1 MPSTAPASSRVD
13 RVVRFAAKAAVVV
26 LGAFFAL
33 LLGIRVV
40 VYPQLEAHRAD
51 IAHWLGTRIG
61 QPVDIDDIVTGW
73 DGWNPRLSIRGF
85 RVRER
90 TGNGT
95 LFELPRVDLLVAWT
109 SIARMDLRLKEL
121 VIDSPRLAVRR
132 DTSGRL
138 HLAGFEMPGDEV
150 PDDAPFVDWLLRQP
164 QVVVRDALVIWND
177 ELRHAPQ
184 LLLDHVQFRLQQRF
198 GRHQAG
204 LTGVPPPELA
214 GPIDLRAD
222 LTGLSRKDFSH
233 VAGKLY
239 FRLDYADVA
248 AWREWLPFPFAI
260 ASGRGA
266 LRMWVDV
273 AAGQANAVTAD
284 LELADVRATLGEA
297 LTPLALAHLAGRA
310 EWKHTAGRNA
320 FKASRL
326 SFALPDGSSVGPTDF
341 AVAFDDATAH
351 APAGGS
357 LSVGSVELPPL
368 ATIAA
373 HVPLPETAR
382 RDIARFAPRGSVRNA
397 RFEWTGEPDAPQRY
411 AVAADV
417 RDFAVAS
424 QDGLPG
430 VANLSGTIDMNE
442 RGGRIR
448 VAGND
453 ATIAVPSIFAQP
465 VAFDSL
471 SGDIRWQVDG
481 GTLQVQWKDVTF
493 ANADLAG
500 TSRGSWQAQPE
511 GPGSV
516 DVAAQLT
523 RANIA
528 STYRYVPIA
537 AAPTL
542 RDWLKRALVK
552 GTSSDARL
560 ALTGDL
566 AHFPFAQ
573 GKEGRFALALTARDA
588 TLDYADRWVPI
599 SDVAANVHI
608 DGAHLVVDATTAR
621 MKGIQIGT
629 THAEIVDVQDPGATL
644 RVTGTASGPTAEFLG
659 FIASSPVADWL
670 GHATDDATAA
680 GDGRLALEFAMPLHD
695 PAQATIAGDYRV
707 ASNTLQLEGLP
718 ALTDIGGDIRFT
730 GHDVRADDVTAQVL
744 GGPVT
749 VVLASDGGHVRVD
762 ARGNADVALVRKA
775 FDVPVLSH
783 MAGTTDWQLQLA
795 ASGNETTWTVQSS
808 LVGATIDLPAP
819 IGKSAS
825 DTVPFRIERRA
836 PKPKQDSISVEYGS
850 IARVLLHRQASGT
863 TSSVDRALILVGKTA
878 GDTTEATQ
886 PGVWIRADVPAID
899 VDAWLDADLMPTQP
913 SPGDAGR
920 APLALEGVDLR
931 GASVAALGRRFTNIR
946 ATARRANG
954 DWRLALDGDEIAG
967 NATWHAATPARPNGR
982 IVARL
987 TRFGLPPS
995 SSDASAGKAPTTE
1008 TSVNHWPAV
1017 DLVADTL
1024 VKNGRPL
1031 GKLELVAEPSG
1042 TDWQIRKLTLANDA
1056 GRIDASGSWRNAPT
1070 LAQTKLDVA
1079 IDVREAGAFL
1089 GRFGWPDAVKGAPTK
1104 IDGNVSWAGAPSDF
1118 DYPSLTGRFTLHTG
1132 AGQFTKL
1139 EPGVG
1144 RLLGVLS
1151 LQALPRRISLD
1162 FRDVFSQ
1169 GFAFDTIVG
1178 DVQIDSGVMHSD
1190 NLRLSGPAAGVDIT
1204 GDVDLAHETQ
1214 RLDVRVQPSLS
1225 TGVSAGAAALF
1236 IANPLIGAAVGAG
1249 TLLAQ
1254 KMLNNPFDQLF
1265 SYRYVVSGTFDDPI
1279 VTHGAAHAASAEP
1292 SKTIR

>member
-1 MPSTAPASSRVD
+1 MPSIAPASSRVD

-51 IAHWLGTRIG
+51 IAHWLGARIG
-61 QPVDIDDIVTGW
+61 QPVEIDGIVTGW

-90 TGNGT
+90 TGNAT

-121 VIDSPRLAVRR
+121 LIDSPRLAVRR
-132 DTSGRL
+132 DTGGRL
-138 HLAGFEMPGDEV
+138 HLAGFEMQGDDI

-164 QVVVRDALVIWND
+164 QVVVRDALVVWND

-198 GRHQAG
+198 GHHQAG

-222 LTGLSRKDFSH
+222 LTGLSRKDLSH

-266 LRMWVDV
+266 LRVWVDV
-273 AAGQANAVTAD
+273 AAGQAKAVTAD
-284 LELADVRATLGEA
+284 LELADVRTTLGDGLA
-297 LTPLALAHLAGRA
+297 PLALAHLAGRA
-310 EWKHTAGRNA
+310 EWKRTAGRNA
-320 FKASRL
+320 FKATRL

-357 LSVGSVELPPL
+357 LTVGAVDLPPL
-368 ATIAA
+368 GTIAA
-373 HVPLPETAR
+373 HVPLPDAAR
-382 RDIARFAPRGSVRNA
+382 RDIVRFAPHGSVRNA
-397 RFEWTGEPDAPQRY
+397 RFEWTGDPGAPQRY
-411 AVAADV
+411 AIQADV

-430 VANLSGTIDMNE
+430 VANLSGSIDMNE
-442 RGGRIR
+442 RAGRVR

-453 ATIAVPSIFAQP
+453 ATIAVPRIFAQAI
-465 VAFDSL
+465 AFDTVR
-471 SGDIRWQVDG
+471 GDIRWQVDD
-481 GTLQVQWKDVTF
+481 GTLQVQWKDVAF
-493 ANADLAG
+493 ANGDVAG
-500 TSRGSWQAQPE
+500 TSEGSWQAQPE
-511 GPGSV
+511 GPGTV

-523 RANIA
+523 RANLA
-528 STYRYVPIA
+528 STYRYVPIS
-537 AAPTL
+537 AAPAL
-542 RDWLKRALVK
+542 REWLKRAIVK
-552 GTSSDARL
+552 GTTSDARL
-560 ALTGDL
+560 TLTGDL
-566 AHFPFAQ
+566 AHFPFGQ
-573 GKEGRFALALTARDA
+573 GREGRFALAIKARDA
-588 TLDYADRWVPI
+588 TLDYADRWAPI
-599 SDVAANVHI
+599 SDIEANVQI
-608 DGAHLVVDATTAR
+608 DGAHLVVDALGAR
-621 MKGIQIGT
+621 MKGIQIGPT
-629 THAEIVDVQDPGATL
+629 RAEIADVQDRGATL
-644 RVTGTASGPTAEFLG
+644 RVTGMASGPTAQFLG

-670 GHATDDATAA
+670 GHATDAATAT
-680 GDGRLALEFAMPLHD
+680 GDGRLALEFRLPLHD
-695 PAQATIAGDYRV
+695 AAQATIAGDYLL
-707 ASNTLQLEGLP
+707 ASNTVQLSGLP
-718 ALTDIGGDIRFT
+718 ALTDISGDIVFT
-730 GHDVRADDVTAQVL
+730 EHEVHAANVSAQAL

-749 VVLASDGGHVRVD
+749 LALASDGGRLRVD
-762 ARGNADVALVRKA
+762 AGGRADMALVRKA
-775 FDVPVLSH
+775 FDVPLLSH
-783 MAGTTDWQLQLA
+783 MAGTTDWQLRLA
-795 ASGNETTWTVQSS
+795 ASGDETTWSVQSS
-808 LVGATIDLPAP
+808 LAGIAIDLPAP

-825 DTVPFRIERRA
+825 DAVPVRIERRA
-836 PKPKQDSISVEYGS
+836 TKAKQDSISVDYGR
-850 IARVLLHRQASGT
+850 IARVLLHRQASGAA
-863 TSSVDRALILVGKTA
+863 SSVDRALILVGRA
-878 GDTTEATQ
+878 IGDTAEATQ
-886 PGVWIRADVPAID
+886 PGVWIRADVAAID
-899 VDAWLDADLMPTQP
+899 VDAWLDADLMPTA
-913 SPGDAGR
+913 STSESGSAS
-920 APLALEGVDLR
+920 LALEGVDLR
-931 GASVAALGRRFTNIR
+931 GGSVAALGRTFSNIK
-946 ATARRANG
+946 ASARRANA
-954 DWRLALDGDEIAG
+954 DWRLALDGDEIGG
-967 NATWHAATPARPNGR
+967 NATWRAATPVQPNGR

-987 TRFGLPPS
+987 ARFSLPPA
-995 SSDASAGKAPTTE
+995 SDASDGNAPTAAA
-1008 TSVNHWPAV
+1008 SVNHWPAV

-1024 VKNGRPL
+1024 VKKGRPL

-1042 TDWQIRKLTLANDA
+1042 TDWQIRKLTLTNDA
-1056 GRIDASGSWRNAPT
+1056 GRIDATGSWRNAAA

-1104 IDGNVSWAGAPSDF
+1104 IDGKLSWAGSPSDF
-1118 DYPSLTGRFTLHTG
+1118 DYPTLTGRFTLHTG

-1169 GFAFDTIVG
+1169 GFAFDTIIG
-1178 DVQIDSGVMHSD
+1178 DVQIESGVMHSD
-1190 NLRLSGPAAGVDIT
+1190 NLRLSGPAAAVDIT

-1214 RLDVRVQPSLS
+1214 KLDVRVQPSLS

-1254 KMLNNPFDQLF
+1254 KMFNNPFDQLF
-1265 SYRYVVSGTFDDPI
+1265 SYRYVVSGSFDDPI
-1279 VTHGAAHAASAEP
+1279 VTHGAARAASAEP
-1292 SKTIR
+1292 SSTTIR